1 MDLPVKAARNGTRRF
16 ARVLREY
23 AHDIK
28 RNRMIYLML
37 LPVVAYF
44 VIFKY
49 VPLFGIQIAF
59 KNYSPFKGIIGSPWI
74 GLDNFKSF
82 FESYYFVR
90 LLRNT
95 LLISI
100 FDIIAGF
107 PAPIIFALLLNEIRN
122 KRFKSTIQTISYL
135 PHFIST
141 VVVGG
146 MILDFFSRNGVVNN
160 VLNIFGIDTISF
172 MSSPEWFRP
181 IFIGTN
187 IWQQMG
193 WSSIIYL
200 AALSGVDV
208 QLYEAATI
216 DGANR
221 FKQVIYVT
229 IPSILPTVIIMLIL
243 RLGSIMTVGFEKIML
258 LYNPAI
264 YDTADVIST
273 FVYRKGILESSY
285 SYSTAIDLFN
295 SAINFT
301 LLVFVNKFSKKVSET
316 SLW

>member
-1 MDLPVKAARNGTRRF
+1 MDLPVKAARKGKRRF

-59 KNYSPFKGIIGSPWI
+59 KNFSPFKGIIGSPWI

-160 VLNIFGIDTISF
+160 ILNIFGIDTISF

-295 SAINFT
+295 SVINFT
-301 LLVFVNKFSKKVSET
+301 LLVLVNKFSKKVSET

>member
-1 MDLPVKAARNGTRRF
+1 MDLPVKAARNEKSRF

-28 RNRMIYLML
+28 SNKMIYLML

-59 KNYSPFKGIIGSPWI
+59 KSFSPFKGILGSPWV

-90 LLRNT
+90 LLKNT

-160 VLNIFGIDTISF
+160 VLNIFGIETISF

-187 IWQQMG
+187 IWQHMG

-295 SAINFT
+295 SVINFT
-301 LLVFVNKFSKKVSET
+301 LLVLVNKFSKKVSET

>member
-1 MDLPVKAARNGTRRF
+1 MDLPVKAARNDKRRF
-16 ARVLREY
+16 ASVLREY

-28 RNRMIYLML
+28 RNKMIYLML

-59 KNYSPFKGIIGSPWI
+59 KNFSPFKGILGSPWV

-90 LLRNT
+90 LLKNT

-122 KRFKSTIQTISYL
+122 KRFKSTVQTISYL

-160 VLNIFGIDTISF
+160 ILNIFGIETISF

-187 IWQQMG
+187 IWQHMG

-221 FKQVIYVT
+221 FKQVLYVT

-295 SAINFT
+295 SVINFT
-301 LLVFVNKFSKKVSET
+301 LLVLVNKFSKKVSET

>member
-1 MDLPVKAARNGTRRF
+1 MDLPVKAVRNGKRRF
-16 ARVLREY
+16 ACVLREY
-23 AHDIK
+23 AHDLK
-28 RNRMIYLML
+28 RNKMIYLML

-59 KNYSPFKGIIGSPWI
+59 KNFSPFKGIFGSPWV

-95 LLISI
+95 LLISV

-122 KRFKSTIQTISYL
+122 KRFKSSIQTITYL

-160 VLNIFGIDTISF
+160 VLNMLGIDTIAF

-187 IWQQMG
+187 IWQHMG

-229 IPSILPTVIIMLIL
+229 IPCILPTVIIMLIL
-243 RLGSIMTVGFEKIML
+243 RLGSVMTVGFEKIML
-258 LYNPAI
+258 LYNPAT
-264 YDTADVIST
+264 YKTADVIST

-301 LLVFVNKFSKKVSET
+301 LLVLVNKLSKKVSET

>member
-1 MDLPVKAARNGTRRF
+1 MNLPVKAARNGKRRF
-16 ARVLREY
+16 ACVLREY
-23 AHDIK
+23 AYDLK
-28 RNRMIYLML
+28 RNKMIYLML

-59 KNYSPFKGIIGSPWI
+59 KNFSPFKGIIGSPWV
-74 GLDNFKSF
+74 GLKNFKSF

-90 LLRNT
+90 LLSNT

-107 PAPIIFALLLNEIRN
+107 PAPIIFALMLNEIRS
-122 KRFKSTIQTISYL
+122 KRFKSAVQTISYL

-181 IFIGTN
+181 IFVGTN
-187 IWQQMG
+187 IWQHMG

-200 AALSGVDV
+200 AALSGIDI

-221 FKQVIYVT
+221 FKQLIYVT
-229 IPSILPTVIIMLIL
+229 IPGILPTIIIMLIL

-258 LYNPAI
+258 LYNPAT
-264 YDTADVIST
+264 YQTADVIST

-285 SYSTAIDLFN
+285 SYSTAVDLFN
-295 SAINFT
+295 SMINFT
-301 LLVFVNKFSKKVSET
+301 LLVIVNKFSKKVSET